1 MSMTGLRIQ
10 EELFYGREYSKNFPP
25 SNLIMWAELYR
36 REKQTW
42 MHRVGLKRN
51 KISHC
56 GLMVK
61 EAYEGVEA
69 IARERNVQ
77 VERIWEE
84 LATYKPKNG
93 FMFNSN
99 IESPYRKLDKYVI
112 LADSGSAYSGTMRTI
127 QWISQNGVDSKYIKE
142 DENNFISKIFENDDS
157 FKLSIVSLGFL
168 AFIGK
173 IAYDEY
179 SK

>member
-1 MSMTGLRIQ
+1 MSLSGLRRQQ
-10 EELFYGREYSKNFPP
+10 ELVNGGGNFLNFPP
-25 SNLIMWAELYR
+25 SNLIMWEQIYPN
-36 REKQTW
+36 EKQTW

-69 IARERNVQ
+69 IAQERNVP
-77 VERIWEE
+77 VDLIWEE
-84 LATYKPKNG
+84 LASYQPKNG

-112 LADSGSAYSGTMRTI
+112 LSNSGSAYAGTMGTI
-127 QWISQNGVDSKYIKE
+127 KWISQNGVDSKYIKN
-142 DENNFISKIFENDDS
+142 DEKNFISKIFENDDS
-157 FKLSIVSLGFL
+157 VRLSIVSIIYL

-179 SK
+179 TK

>member
-1 MSMTGLRIQ
+1 MSLTGLRRQ
-10 EELFYGREYSKNFPP
+10 DELIYGGNPLNFPP
-25 SNLIMWAELYR
+25 SNLIMWAEIYP
-36 REKQTW
+36 KNKKTW
-42 MHRVGLKRN
+42 AHRVGLKRN

-61 EAYEGVEA
+61 QAYEGVEA
-69 IARERNVQ
+69 IAQEQHVP

-84 LATYKPKNG
+84 LSKYEPKNG
-93 FMFNSN
+93 FIFDSD
-99 IESPYRKLDKYVI
+99 IKSPYRKLDKYTT
-112 LADSGSAYSGTMRTI
+112 LADSGSAYGGTIRTI
-127 QWISQNGVDSKYIKE
+127 QWISQNGVDSKYIKD
-142 DENNFISKIFENDDS
+142 DEKNFISKIFENDDL